1 MNTQEL
7 LDYLY
12 EEADDL
18 RQTIA
23 NTEGKYQA
31 DYLNGC
37 LDKTLSIIELLTK
50 ETDATEN
57 TKNF

>member
-1 MNTQEL
+1 MNIQEL

-18 RQTIA
+18 RQLLADTD
-23 NTEGKYQA
+23 GKYQP

-37 LDKTLSIIELLTK
+37 LDNTQNIIEFLTK
-50 ETDATEN
+50 DN
-57 TKNF
+57 K

>member
-1 MNTQEL
+1 MNIQEL
-7 LDYLY
+7 LDYLH

-23 NTEGKYQA
+23 DTEGNYQL

-37 LDKTLSIIELLTK
+37 LDNTQNIIQLLTK
-50 ETDATEN
+50 D
-57 TKNF
+57 TK